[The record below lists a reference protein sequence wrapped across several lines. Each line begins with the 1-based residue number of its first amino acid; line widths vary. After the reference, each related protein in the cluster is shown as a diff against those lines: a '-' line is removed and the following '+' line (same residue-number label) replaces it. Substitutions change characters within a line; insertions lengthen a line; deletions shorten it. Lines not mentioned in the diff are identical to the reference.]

1 MLATLL
7 ITSTDVGLSR
17 GDASITPDGSK
28 LVVSNM
34 RSGFDIY
41 DAATGTSLA
50 TLTHTVDQ
58 IRTVPVRF
66 IHGGNV
72 ILGGSTVGLA
82 NLWDVATCRKQQSLV
97 IGGTPLRGLVW

>member
-1 MLATLL
+1 M
-7 ITSTDVGLSR
+7 ITRTNVGSFR

-41 DAATGTSLA
+41 DAATGTTLA
-50 TLTHTVDQ
+50 TRTHTVNQ

-72 ILGGSTVGLA
+72 ILGGSTVGSA
-82 NLWDVATCRKQQSLV
+82 NLWDVATRRKQQSLV
-97 IGGTPLRGLVW
+97 IGGALSRGPV